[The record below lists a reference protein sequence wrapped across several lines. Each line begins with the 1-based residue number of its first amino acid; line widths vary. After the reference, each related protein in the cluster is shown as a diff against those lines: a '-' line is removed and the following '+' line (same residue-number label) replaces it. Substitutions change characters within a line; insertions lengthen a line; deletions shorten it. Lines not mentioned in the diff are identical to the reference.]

1 MFLTITAQKWYKVMN
16 SKSAKGEVMTRL
28 LAIAFLIALSFVL
41 IRYRTSEK
49 LQKYLV
55 VTLISGF
62 LLYTT
67 TLMITELMR

>member
-1 MFLTITAQKWYKVMN
+1 
-16 SKSAKGEVMTRL
+16 MTRL
-28 LAIAFLIALSFVL
+28 LAIAFLVALAFVL

-49 LQKYLV
+49 LQKYVV
-55 VTLISGF
+55 VTLVSCF